1 MERLERFEKALQ
13 DILNEYDNLGK
24 ELEKLRK
31 EGEIVM
37 NNLKNILFEI
47 GILIFCITVFCE
59 QLFLGENNLTC
70 FLKGLA
76 CGLEIIGA
84 IVKLI
89 NKK

>member
-1 MERLERFEKALQ
+1 MM
-13 DILNEYDNLGK
+13 N
-24 ELEKLRK
+24 KLK
-31 EGEIVM
+31 V
-37 NNLKNILFEI
+37 NLFEL

-59 QLFLGENNLTC
+59 QFFSIGENNLTC

-76 CGLEIIGA
+76 CGLEIVGA

>member
-1 MERLERFEKALQ
+1 MCKLKINLLEL
-13 DILNEYDNLGK
+13 
-24 ELEKLRK
+24 
-31 EGEIVM
+31 
-37 NNLKNILFEI
+37 

-89 NKK
+89 NRK

>member
-1 MERLERFEKALQ
+1 MSK
-13 DILNEYDNLGK
+13 IKDNLF
-24 ELEKLRK
+24 EL
-31 EGEIVM
+31 
-37 NNLKNILFEI
+37 
-47 GILIFCITVFCE
+47 GILIFCITVFSE

-76 CGLEIIGA
+76 CGLEIVGA

>member
-1 MERLERFEKALQ
+1 MSKLK
-13 DILNEYDNLGK
+13 DNL
-24 ELEKLRK
+24 
-31 EGEIVM
+31 
-37 NNLKNILFEI
+37 FEV

-59 QLFLGENNLTC
+59 HLFVGENNLTC

-84 IVKLI
+84 VVKLI